1 MVGLDVLTTLVV
13 ATKTLY
19 DAAQEAKESHEE
31 CFTIHM
37 TVSALENALKGTSDS
52 KYTSTAMQKRLEEI
66 TKCVSTLLGSGT

>member
-31 CFTIHM
+31 CLTIHM
-37 TVSALENALKGTSDS
+37 TVSALENTLRSAADS
-52 KYTSTAMQKRLEEI
+52 KYTSITMQRRLEEI
-66 TKCVSTLLGSGT
+66 TR